1 MQIGFCAK
9 LDRIGEIAAAGYDYI
24 EMPVTAAAAWTEEE
38 FARNLEILRAAK
50 LPAPAF
56 NVLFPG
62 ERCFLL
68 KRRTKQSPIICIPRF
83 PVSR

>member
-9 LDRIGEIAAAGYDYI
+9 IDRIGEIAAAGYDYI
-24 EMPVTAAAAWTEEE
+24 ELPVSAAAAWTDEQSD
-38 FARNLEILRAAK
+38 RTLYILRAAK

-62 ERCFLL
+62 DISLL
-68 KRRTKQSPIICIPRF
+68 SPDT
-83 PVSR
+83 